1 MFANRIFSGGNER
14 TAIRTNA
21 KSKYGLD
28 LETGPGKSVIFGGV
42 YELMSE
48 ATKPI
53 TVFMTLTWE
62 FVPKSTPG
70 YKKAVLVWLD
80 VTDCGRESEFPAPE
94 GTYQKESK
102 EWTIG
107 HDGELLMGIGHVH
120 DGLFFPSPLL
130 FTFLSTRFPRG
141 TYMSIT

>member
-1 MFANRIFSGGNER
+1 MGANRVFSGGNER
-14 TAIRTNA
+14 TTIRTNS

-28 LETGPGKSVIFGGV
+28 LETGPNKSVIFGGV

-62 FVPKSTPG
+62 WLPKSTPG
-70 YKKAVLVWLD
+70 YNKALLVWLD
-80 VTDCGRESEFPAPE
+80 VTDCAKESEFPSPE

-102 EWTIG
+102 EWTMR
-107 HDGELLMGIGHVH
+107 HDGELLMGIGHQH
-120 DGLFFPSPLL
+120 DGTSSV
-130 FTFLSTRFPRG
+130 FLGWFLT
-141 TYMSIT
+141 

>member
-1 MFANRIFSGGNER
+1 
-14 TAIRTNA
+14 
-21 KSKYGLD
+21 
-28 LETGPGKSVIFGGV
+28 
-42 YELMSE
+42 MSE

-130 FTFLSTRFPRG
+130 FTFLSTRFPRD
-141 TYMSIT
+141 TYMSMT